1 MDTKPTFAQSID
13 NVWNIWEGNKEDAWQ
28 CLISRRPLS
37 AIFGQTCQSIDTFW
51 SLSVENSAD
60 KDLGSSV
67 QLKILRTWQF
77 PWKQQSRSYQSC
89 KWSPSDFNQV
99 AELLLASSETT
110 FFLFTVL
117 LPLIKTWYLSL
128 RNASITLPWDY
139 LYVLL
144 RLTLIDWDWLFKNTF
159 KSYDYLQQAL
169 QPCWDVHY
177 GKV

>member
-110 FFLFTVL
+110 FYCLASSDQN
-117 LPLIKTWYLSL
+117 LIFVTQKCKHNIALRLSL
-128 RNASITLPWDY
+128 CVVASNFDW
-139 LYVLL
+139 L
-144 RLTLIDWDWLFKNTF
+144 RLTF
-159 KSYDYLQQAL
+159 
-169 QPCWDVHY
+169 
-177 GKV
+177 